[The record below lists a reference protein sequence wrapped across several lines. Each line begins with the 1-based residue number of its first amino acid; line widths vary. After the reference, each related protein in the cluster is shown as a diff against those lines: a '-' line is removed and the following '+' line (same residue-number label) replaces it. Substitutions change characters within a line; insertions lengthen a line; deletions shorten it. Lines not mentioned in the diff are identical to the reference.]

1 MGYPR
6 NYGSSLTPPWGNIRE
21 KALHFGCFKMGW
33 QSCPSPPGKLSTLD
47 VIKKEPRK
55 GKMNTLFFFPQ
66 GQICLFTKIYT
77 LPPGMQC
84 LLSFKQLF
92 LWPQTPETPKA
103 PGGVKPGQV
112 QKDTPRPIPNPA
124 VGSVGGVAV
133 VQPLSCGR
141 LFVTP
146 WKHTSFLCPSLSPRV
161 CLNSLNQ

>member
-1 MGYPR
+1 
-6 NYGSSLTPPWGNIRE
+6 
-21 KALHFGCFKMGW
+21 
-33 QSCPSPPGKLSTLD
+33 
-47 VIKKEPRK
+47 
-55 GKMNTLFFFPQ
+55 MNTLFFFPQ

-133 VQPLSCGR
+133 VQPLSCG
-141 LFVTP
+141 
-146 WKHTSFLCPSLSPRV
+146 
-161 CLNSLNQ
+161 